1 MGLLAAGASL
11 HRQVENLGLPHTL
24 CCILK
29 HVGAW
34 ELLHVSPALAVHENN
49 KEIKR
54 SPTGVISLCKEDIVS
69 LHVPYAP
76 LPAGRFDVL
85 GGALK
90 YGDDGA

>member
-1 MGLLAAGASL
+1 M
-11 HRQVENLGLPHTL
+11 
-24 CCILK
+24 
-29 HVGAW
+29 
-34 ELLHVSPALAVHENN
+34 AVHENN

-69 LHVPYAP
+69 LNVPYAP